1 MTIKLGVIMDP
12 IENIHFAKDSTL
24 AMLLAAQTRGWELFY
39 MQMSDVYCLEGQVH
53 ANVNQLKVFNN
64 PDHYFE
70 KSPQTTLNLAE
81 LDVILMRVDPPVEQ
95 MYWYT
100 TLLLELV
107 EQQGV
112 LIVNKPSGLRDV
124 NEKLFINW
132 FSEYCPPTL
141 VSANAAIIH
150 DFINTHQQ
158 IILKPL
164 HGMGGTSIFK
174 INLGDPNTHVVIET
188 LTQYGKRLCCVQ
200 RFIPEITQGDK
211 RILMINGEPIP
222 YALARIP
229 KSGDF
234 RGNLAAGASNEGRE
248 LTARD
253 REICAHVGPIL
264 KEKGLLFV
272 GIDVIGDYLT
282 EINVTSPTCIRELD
296 KWYHLNIA
304 DQLLDVI
311 ALRLA

>member
-1 MTIKLGVIMDP
+1 MPIKLGVIMDP

-24 AMLLAAQTRGWELFY
+24 AMLLAAQARGWEIHY
-39 MQMSDVYCLEGQVH
+39 MQMSDLFAQEGQVF
-53 ANVNQLKVFNN
+53 ATTNTLKVFND
-64 PDHYFE
+64 PAHYFE
-70 KSPQTTLNLAE
+70 KSSPQTLNLAK

-100 TLLLELV
+100 TLLLDLV
-107 EQQGV
+107 EKQGV

-132 FSEYCPPTL
+132 FAKYCPPTL
-141 VSANAAIIH
+141 VSASADHIL
-150 DFINTHQQ
+150 DFINTHKQV
-158 IILKPL
+158 ILKPL
-164 HGMGGTSIFK
+164 HGMGGASIFK
-174 INLGDPNTHVVIET
+174 INKDDLNTHVVIET
-188 LTQYGKRLCCVQ
+188 LTQYGKRFCCVQ

-229 KSGDF
+229 KADDF

-253 REICAHVGPIL
+253 REICANIGPVL

-272 GIDVIGDYLT
+272 GVDVIGDYVT

-296 KWYHLNIA
+296 KCYNISIA

-311 ALRLA
+311 ERMRA